1 MPSPF
6 ILRWIAAAI
15 AAAWFLAVLTS
26 DFLTIANQYGL
37 VAALDTGQIEGPP
50 QTVVTTQA
58 DCGRRQTAHTG
69 ATFMFCSPGV
79 SRVPIFTLSL
89 KLLTGV
95 ALIPFLGFMFLAGY
109 RERQAKPSN

>member
-15 AAAWFLAVLTS
+15 AAMWFLAVLAS
-26 DFLTIANQYGL
+26 DFLMITNQYGL
-37 VAALDTGQIEGPP
+37 VAALDTGQIEGPL
-50 QTVVTTQA
+50 QTVVTAQA
-58 DCGRRQTAHTG
+58 ECDLRRAAHTG
-69 ATFMFCSPGV
+69 STFMFCSPGV

-95 ALIPFLGFMFLAGY
+95 ALIPFLGLMFLAAH
-109 RERQAKPSN
+109 RERQAKFSS